1 MPWTRDE
8 ETGYQLY
15 QYEQD
20 DLVSLKSIQG
30 DVPLQSLID
39 SKFNED
45 GAIVSFTM
53 GQETLD
59 EIIEDLAGGL
69 TRQHSWNDDGG
80 DRFDHWDESDE
91 EEGKEEGG
99 VAAARSAAAA
109 AAAAA
114 VAAAGDSDGGSS
126 RSRNGR
132 MDYAGL
138 AGKKTRKKRE
148 RSSGGGSGSGSGVGG
163 VGGVGGK

>member
-1 MPWTRDE
+1 M
-8 ETGYQLY
+8 Y

-20 DLVSLKSIQG
+20 DIVSLKSIQG
-30 DVPLQSLID
+30 AVPLQSLID
-39 SKFNED
+39 STFDED
-45 GAIVSFTM
+45 GAIVSFAI
-53 GQETLD
+53 GQEALD

-69 TRQHSWNDDGG
+69 PRQNSWNDDGG

-109 AAAAA
+109 AAAV
-114 VAAAGDSDGGSS
+114 VAAADDSDGGSS
-126 RSRNGR
+126 RSRHGR

-138 AGKKTRKKRE
+138 AGKKPRKKRR
-148 RSSGGGSGSGSGVGG
+148 RSSGGGSGSGSGIGG
-163 VGGVGGK
+163 N

>member
-1 MPWTRDE
+1 M
-8 ETGYQLY
+8 Y

-30 DVPLQSLID
+30 AVPLQSLID
-39 SKFNED
+39 STFNED
-45 GAIVSFTM
+45 GAIVSFTI

-69 TRQHSWNDDGG
+69 TRQNSWNDDGG

-109 AAAAA
+109 AAA

-138 AGKKTRKKRE
+138 AGKKPRKKRE
-148 RSSGGGSGSGSGVGG
+148 RSNGGGSGSGSGVGG
-163 VGGVGGK
+163 ISGK